1 MRGTVHIELIVRHA
15 GRWIAG
21 LTMLALVA
29 GCAGLR
35 PEVPREPSRAIAAD
49 VRSKL
54 WSLFG
59 SKAAAHPGKS
69 GFKVLASGRTGF
81 VTRVQLADAAERSLD
96 LQYYSAADDLSAT
109 LLLQRIAAAAG
120 RGVRVRILLDD
131 VYAPS
136 RAFAFRAA
144 ALSPN
149 IQVRLF
155 NPFFFGGTATLG
167 RFVEFALDAERLNRR
182 MHNKLWIADN
192 AVAVIGSRNLGDEY
206 FGAHLSAN
214 FTDAELLATGPIVSE
229 MSAAFDAYWNSDSA
243 VPLQAIGPLP
253 EAMAVRAALE
263 ERTRDCGTLPPCG
276 WLPPDGSAA
285 PVLAGE
291 VALSWGEA
299 RFTWDPP
306 DGPKKS
312 PATGIEHGAKDDDP
326 AGAPT
331 QRELLIS
338 SPYFIPS
345 VHGLQHLRSMRER
358 GVRVAILTGSLAS
371 TDSWAAHAGY
381 VGHRSALLRAGMELY
396 ETRPVPGVPHKRWHR
411 WGQASPVSLHAK
423 LIVQDR
429 ARVIVGSHNQDP
441 RSRLHNTEASVFVD
455 SIELAADLAALF
467 EESTALEH
475 AYRVELSGAS
485 EELVWVTEEDE
496 IVVRYSQEPHV
507 RGWIRLWRRVLGT
520 VIPEHML

>member
-1 MRGTVHIELIVRHA
+1 MRCTRRVDLITRA
-15 GRWIAG
+15 ARWIAG
-21 LTMLALVA
+21 LTMLAMVA
-29 GCAGLR
+29 GCAALR

-59 SKAAAHPGKS
+59 SQAAAHLGKS

-96 LQYYSAADDLSAT
+96 LQYYSAGDDLSAT
-109 LLLQRIAAAAG
+109 LLLQRVAAAAA

-155 NPFFFGGTATLG
+155 NPFFVGGTATLG
-167 RFVEFALDAERLNRR
+167 RLVEFALDTERLNRR

-206 FGAHLSAN
+206 FGAHPSAN

-253 EAMAVRAALE
+253 EATEVRAALQ
-263 ERTRDCGTLPPCG
+263 ERMRECGTLPLCE
-276 WLPPDGSAA
+276 WLQPDGSAA
-285 PVLAGE
+285 GLLAGE
-291 VALSWGEA
+291 IALSWGEA

-306 DGPKKS
+306 DGPKNA
-312 PATGIEHGAKDDDP
+312 PVTGIEHGSKDDDP
-326 AGAPT
+326 AGAYT
-331 QRELLIS
+331 QRELLIV

-345 VHGLQHLRSMRER
+345 EHGLQHLRSMRER
-358 GVRVAILTGSLAS
+358 RVRVAILTNSLAS
-371 TDSWAAHAGY
+371 TDSPAAHAGY
-381 VGHRSALLRAGMELY
+381 VGHRSALLHAGIELY
-396 ETRPVPGVPHKRWHR
+396 ETRPEPGVPHKRWHR

-429 ARVIVGSHNQDP
+429 ARVIVGSFNQDP
-441 RSRLHNTEASVFVD
+441 RSRLHNTEVSVVVN
-455 SIELAADLAALF
+455 SAELAADLAALF
-467 EESTALEH
+467 DEGTALEH
-475 AYRVELSGAS
+475 AYRLERSGPSDELA
-485 EELVWVTEEDE
+485 WITEEDGA
-496 IVVRYSQEPHV
+496 VLRLTQEPRV
-507 RGWIRLWRRVLGT
+507 GGWIRLWRGVLGA
-520 VIPEHML
+520 VIPEHLL